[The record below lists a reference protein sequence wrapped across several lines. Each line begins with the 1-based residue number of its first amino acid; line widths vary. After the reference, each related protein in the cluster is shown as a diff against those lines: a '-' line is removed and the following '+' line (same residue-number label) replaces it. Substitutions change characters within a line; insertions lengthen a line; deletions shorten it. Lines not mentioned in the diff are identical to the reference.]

1 MALVFITSFK
11 AKIQIKYYNLLSF
24 YLDINSYWKEVLTN
38 MSKQVKNDNSY
49 GQIKVTSLCGTRN
62 Q

>member
-11 AKIQIKYYNLLSF
+11 AKNLLSF